1 MKTKT
6 IKKANNNEES
16 QTPSAGLR
24 DIKALLILLLMES
37 GASQTEI
44 GRALG
49 VNQATVSRQF
59 RLGAVKPLSAMM
71 VGDEAEKE

>member
-6 IKKANNNEES
+6 IKAANRNQGS
-16 QTPSAGLR
+16 QTPAAELR
-24 DIKALLILLLMES
+24 DIRALLVPLLIKS

-71 VGDEAEKE
+71 ISGEPEK

>member
-6 IKKANNNEES
+6 IKTANNNQES
-16 QTPSAGLR
+16 QTR
-24 DIKALLILLLMES
+24 
-37 GASQTEI
+37 ASQTEI

-59 RLGAVKPLSAMM
+59 RLGTVNPLKTMMVSDEAVK
-71 VGDEAEKE
+71 E